1 MTPISDNAAIRKLVP
16 AFYGPVAGW
25 TGYHNKLAGYGHS
38 ANALKAVHGA
48 CVKAGVKF
56 RTGRDGHVERLLY
69 TKSRSG
75 ETCVGAR
82 TYSKVDYHANTTILA
97 LGANVARV
105 IPQIGKQVTG
115 RCWGVVHIQLT
126 PEEAAALRGIPVTNV
141 RDLAFFFEPDKA
153 TNKLKFCHMGGG
165 FTNFAASQDGQ
176 SLPYPELA
184 DSQFVPYEDETFIR
198 QLLRE
203 VVPHLADR
211 PLIDRHLCWFADTSD
226 SDYII
231 DFVPGTGK
239 SLAVLSGDSGHGFKM
254 LPTFGEFTL
263 DLLEAGAQEVGKW
276 RWKHTVPPI
285 DPENIGW
292 RGSSTQE
299 LQHLARARL

>member
-1 MTPISDNAAIRKLVP
+1 MRVSDDADIRKLVP

-25 TGYHNKLAGYGHS
+25 TGYYNKLAGYAHS

-56 RTGRDGHVERLLY
+56 RTGRDGHVERLLF
-69 TKSRSG
+69 TKSSQSG
-75 ETCVGAR
+75 ETCIGVQ
-82 TYSKVDYHANTTILA
+82 TYSGLEYHADTTILA
-97 LGANVARV
+97 LGADVGRL

-165 FTNFAASQDGQ
+165 YTNFAASHDGQ

-184 DSQFVPYEDETFIR
+184 DSQFVPDEDETFIR

-203 VVPHLADR
+203 LVPHLADR

-263 DLLEAGAQEVGKW
+263 NLLEAGAQEVDQW
-276 RWKHTVPPI
+276 RWKHNPVDSEKAT
-285 DPENIGW
+285 W
-292 RGSSTQE
+292 RGSTSQE
-299 LQHLARARL
+299 LQHVARARL